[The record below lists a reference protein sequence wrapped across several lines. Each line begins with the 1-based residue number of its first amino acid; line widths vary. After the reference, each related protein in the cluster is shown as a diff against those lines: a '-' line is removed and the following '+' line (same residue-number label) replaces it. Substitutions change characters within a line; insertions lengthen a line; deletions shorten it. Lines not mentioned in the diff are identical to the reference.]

1 MKENYFSTIK
11 AFMTSTS
18 VDVAILGF
26 YQIVEDKDGNVV
38 KEGEVFPQ
46 KNYIS
51 NSVEETVRTVLP
63 ISAQEEAI
71 LSMMRFTL
79 LQVVWYFFIG
89 RNWSSFHQSTRLSP
103 ERFC

>member
-38 KEGEVFPQ
+38 KEP
-46 KNYIS
+46 
-51 NSVEETVRTVLP
+51 
-63 ISAQEEAI
+63 
-71 LSMMRFTL
+71 
-79 LQVVWYFFIG
+79 
-89 RNWSSFHQSTRLSP
+89 
-103 ERFC
+103 